1 MEFLRGL
8 LGFLG
13 MAAAFMTGRSA
24 VAVRKGWQKP
34 SKLYGWTI
42 RTLVC
47 VVAVAFRLG
56 RQLPV
61 GRSPTQLMDY
71 RTVSFPPQLAQES
84 PHLSLRDA
92 DLLGG
97 LLLGDQFPL
106 GLLQGHQPVSLGLGH
121 Q

>member
-34 SKLYGWTI
+34 SRLYGWAV

-47 VVAVAFRLG
+47 VVAVAFRNRLDTVDVIVWG
-56 RQLPV
+56 LAAVGCAGGMLSASRAKPPEDLTRQI
-61 GRSPTQLMDY
+61 
-71 RTVSFPPQLAQES
+71 FPDEP
-84 PHLSLRDA
+84 
-92 DLLGG
+92 
-97 LLLGDQFPL
+97 
-106 GLLQGHQPVSLGLGH
+106 
-121 Q
+121 

>member
-34 SKLYGWTI
+34 SRLYGWVA

-47 VVAVAFRLG
+47 VVAVAFRNRLDTVDVIVWG
-56 RQLPV
+56 MAAVGCAGGMLSASRAKPPEDLTRQI
-61 GRSPTQLMDY
+61 
-71 RTVSFPPQLAQES
+71 FPDEP
-84 PHLSLRDA
+84 
-92 DLLGG
+92 
-97 LLLGDQFPL
+97 
-106 GLLQGHQPVSLGLGH
+106 
-121 Q
+121 

>member
-34 SKLYGWTI
+34 SRLYGWAI

-47 VVAVAFRLG
+47 VVAVAFRHPLDTVDLMVWALG
-56 RQLPV
+56 AVAFAGGMRSVLRQK
-61 GRSPTQLMDY
+61 
-71 RTVSFPPQLAQES
+71 AQEEL
-84 PHLSLRDA
+84 PPRI
-92 DLLGG
+92 
-97 LLLGDQFPL
+97 FPNE
-106 GLLQGHQPVSLGLGH
+106 P
-121 Q
+121 

>member
-34 SKLYGWTI
+34 SRLYGWVA

-47 VVAVAFRLG
+47 VVAVAFRNRLDTVDVIVWG
-56 RQLPV
+56 LAAVGCAGGMLSASRAKPPEDLTRQI
-61 GRSPTQLMDY
+61 
-71 RTVSFPPQLAQES
+71 FPDE
-84 PHLSLRDA
+84 R
-92 DLLGG
+92 
-97 LLLGDQFPL
+97 
-106 GLLQGHQPVSLGLGH
+106 
-121 Q
+121 

>member
-34 SKLYGWTI
+34 SKLYGWAI

-47 VVAVAFRLG
+47 VVAVAFRNPVDAVDLIVWG
-56 RQLPV
+56 LAAVAFAGGAWNVSHQKPPEDLTRQI
-61 GRSPTQLMDY
+61 
-71 RTVSFPPQLAQES
+71 FPDE
-84 PHLSLRDA
+84 R
-92 DLLGG
+92 
-97 LLLGDQFPL
+97 
-106 GLLQGHQPVSLGLGH
+106 
-121 Q
+121 